1 MKKYLKFVAL
11 AVVAFAISACG
22 ESSAES
28 AKSAESSIKPLA
40 SINRPECI
48 APAAPGGGFDLTCKL
63 AQVSLLD
70 TKLLSKPMR
79 VTFMPGGLG
88 AVAMNSIIANRAKD
102 ANAIVAFSSGT
113 LLNITQGKHGKY
125 NENDVRWLASAGVD
139 YGCVA
144 VKADSPY
151 KNLKDLVDALKKN
164 PKSVTFGAGAAVG
177 GQDWLQTAMVA
188 KLANLD
194 SKQMRY
200 VAFEGGGEV
209 LSALLGGHIQ
219 VLSGATGEITPYV
232 ESRSVRILAV
242 FADKRLDGELWSD
255 IPTAKEQGYDVK
267 WEIVRGYYLA
277 PQVSDEEYNWWV
289 EIFEKLYQSDEFKAQ
304 RAQRGLFEFNK
315 SGAEFDAFVKEQT
328 ASFVKYNKEF
338 NIK

>member
-11 AVVAFAISACG
+11 AVVVFAFSACG

-63 AQVSLLD
+63 VQVSLLD
-70 TKLLSKPMR
+70 SKLLSKPMR

-88 AVAMNSIIANRAKD
+88 VVAMNSIIANRAKD
-102 ANAIVAFSSGT
+102 ANVIVAFSSGT

-125 NENDVRWLASAGVD
+125 NENDVRWLASGGVD
-139 YGCVA
+139 YGSV
-144 VKADSPY
+144 VVRADSPY

-177 GQDWLQTAMVA
+177 GQDWLQTAMIA
-188 KLANLD
+188 KLANVD
-194 SKQMRY
+194 TKQMRY

-209 LSALLGGHIQ
+209 LTSLLGGHVQ
-219 VLSGATGEITPYV
+219 VVATGVSEITQHINSGKIRV
-232 ESRSVRILAV
+232 LAV
-242 FADKRLDGELWSD
+242 LADERLNADAFRD

-277 PQVSDEEYNWWV
+277 PQVSDEEYQWWV
-289 EIFEKLYQSDEFKAQ
+289 DTFNTLYETDEFKAQ

-338 NIK
+338 DIK

>member
-1 MKKYLKFVAL
+1 MRKISK
-11 AVVAFAISACG
+11 FAILAITAFIFSACG
-22 ESSAES
+22 DNGAESSAES
-28 AKSAESSIKPLA
+28 TIKPLA

-63 AQVSLLD
+63 AQVSLLEG
-70 TKLLSKPMR
+70 KILNKPMR

-102 ANAIVAFSSGT
+102 ANAIMAFSSGT

-151 KNLKDLVDALKKN
+151 KTLGDLVEALKKN
-164 PKSVTFGAGAAVG
+164 PQAVTFGAGAAVG

-188 KLANLD
+188 KLANLNA
-194 SKQMRY
+194 KNMRY

-219 VLSGATGEITPYV
+219 VLSGATGELTPHI
-232 ESRSVRILAV
+232 ESGSVRILAI
-242 FADKRLDGELWSD
+242 FADKRLEGELWSA

-289 EIFEKLYQSDEFKAQ
+289 EIFNKLYESDEFKAQ
-304 RAQRGLFEFNK
+304 REQRGLFEFNK

-338 NIK
+338 DIK